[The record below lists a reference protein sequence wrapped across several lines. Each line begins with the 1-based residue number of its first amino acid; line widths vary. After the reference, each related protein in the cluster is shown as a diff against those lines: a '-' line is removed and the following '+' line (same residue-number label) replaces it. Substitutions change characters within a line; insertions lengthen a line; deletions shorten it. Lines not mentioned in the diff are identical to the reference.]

1 VSYGEKALAAAK
13 GAQQPPQASQVQE
26 LEKQVADW
34 KKKG

>member
-13 GAQQPPQASQVQE
+13 VAQPAPQAAQVQD